1 MTKKDRGA
9 SRVEW
14 VLLVALIIVIIIVG
28 IINGTKTINPNPTT
42 AVPDSAPV
50 AFEYSD
56 ADFVVLIDDPPD
68 VVVDPL
74 TGCEMD
80 LTYRDG
86 LASATVTGESA
97 EDGCTVELSVGLGAF
112 NFTEYNRPDQSTSIA
127 RGSGWSADG
136 FAVRLCNEIG
146 ECLVVL
152 QLPRPSAPSATVPD
166 GPPVDQVIPSPD
178 VAPA

>member
-1 MTKKDRGA
+1 MTKNDRGA

-14 VLLVALIIVIIIVG
+14 VLLVALIIAVIIAG
-28 IINGTKTINPNPTT
+28 IINGTKTIT

-56 ADFVVLIDDPPD
+56 ADLVILIDDPPA

-112 NFTEYNRPDQSTSIA
+112 NFTEYSRPDQSTSIA
-127 RGSGWSADG
+127 RGSGWSTDG

-166 GPPVDQVIPSPD
+166 APPVDQVIPSPD